1 MNKKNSI
8 LLGVLLGVCAIAL
21 CVVLVFFAMN
31 TENSDSETETTLAAD
46 DEGTTTDSTSDDG
59 SSSSTDDTVYG
70 DGEVTLAEYIGL
82 EVGASEVEV
91 SEDDIQENI
100 DACLED
106 YATYDTY
113 TEGETVQEGDI
124 VNIDYVGSVDEGEF
138 DGGSY
143 EGYDLE
149 IGSGEFIDGF
159 EDGLIG
165 AEVGT
170 TVTVTATF
178 YDGYGTTTLTET
190 GEEVDLSNR
199 EATFVVT
206 INSLQRP
213 TYPEYN
219 DEFVATNF
227 AAYDLSTT
235 EEFEDYIEEMLYYN
249 LVLTAVWDEFVEACE
264 VVSYDE
270 DEVNDLLEQT
280 VEYYVSYYAY
290 YGYDFEELV
299 GEYGYT
305 LDEYA
310 ELYMLDSV
318 KSTVKEK
325 MVIRAIAEAEGIE
338 VTDEVYDAEA
348 EIYRIS
354 YGYDTV
360 EELEEAYSKSEIEFS
375 ILYDLV
381 TEFVAQ
387 NAVVYDDSAETETTT
402 TTATE

>member
-1 MNKKNSI
+1 MNRKNSI

-31 TENSDSETETTLAAD
+31 SESSDSETETTTAAD
-46 DEGTTTDSTSDDG
+46 AEGTATDSTSDDG
-59 SSSSTDDTVYG
+59 SAVSTDDTVYG

-82 EVGASEVEV
+82 EVGASEVVV
-91 SEDDIQENI
+91 SEDDVQENI

-113 TEGETVQEGDI
+113 TEGVTVQEDDI

-143 EGYDLE
+143 EGYDLQ
-149 IGSGEFIDGF
+149 IGSGSFIDGF

-219 DEFVATNF
+219 DEFVTTYF
-227 AAYDLSTT
+227 SAYDLSTT

-270 DEVNDLLEQT
+270 DEVNDLLDQT

-299 GEYGYT
+299 SEYGYT

-318 KSTVKEK
+318 KETVKEK
-325 MVIRAIAEAEGIE
+325 MIIRAIAEAEGIE
-338 VTDEVYDAEA
+338 VTDEVYESEA
-348 EIYRIS
+348 ELYRIS

-360 EELEEAYSKSEIEFS
+360 EELEEAYTKSEIEFS

-387 NAVVYDDSAETETTT
+387 NATVYDDSAETETTT
-402 TTATE
+402 TTVTE